1 MLRKISIRLVEAEE
15 RSQHIRKLVSKGL
28 GFKEEEEFMNREK
41 SKLKG
46 GKVFDEKRKI
56 IKLAMDEKWSD
67 NFKLIYKL
75 KKQRNRLRTRICGA
89 YETKSRVLE
98 GILKKIG
105 NQAKLARQEART
117 RLKKKEQFLTKKYGG
132 NTRLEGGI
140 EELAKVDQS
149 RFGAARIFDTDG
161 KWEKEPSKEPAVVCD
176 EGQELVLSKDE
187 INLLKL
193 GPKFCVLGHLSEE
206 NFEGELEQCI
216 LKYKWDVMGEEKGK
230 QRQSLSDIAIDCVI
244 GEEGKQESE
253 EYASLLEA
261 KCRMIFDHET
271 ATLDFGNRR
280 ATDVKN
286 NARVIFPRTQDFQK
300 EANLQMLRIEA
311 MGVFRDYVKGNCDT
325 RGRQK
330 SNLSTSEQR
339 GLKSLKKR
347 VEEGQI
353 VVMTTD
359 KTGSFAVLGRERYL
373 EAGLSH
379 AQGDTEVGWGEIQT
393 AQREVNGHISMLIK
407 IFKIGKNWTH
417 EGRIRET
424 MIGESMET
432 CPVHL
437 LYKDHKGWDPA
448 KGGVPPTR
456 QVAGGNRGVN
466 LYLSEVVSDIL
477 EPLVGM
483 VEGGREVISM
493 EDLAARIED
502 MNTAQEGW
510 TSSSWWEGMVY
521 GDLIACGKCNGSQD
535 YIWQDGQPDRC
546 RCPRNTGQEDT
557 VLGKT
562 RVTWEYM
569 KTLRRLDW
577 EKENEWE
584 DGDRD
589 RVLDSTEALP
599 EDVQDYSTPMVVI
612 GSDVVNMYPSLDVD
626 AVADMIAEEVQQ
638 IPIKWSNIDYL
649 ECARYLALN
658 WTESQCRASPLR
670 RVLPW
675 RRGRRGTRPG
685 ITGTGPMGRERGDQ
699 EQWVF
704 PTVKLTEEEK
714 GLLIGNVVR
723 IAIKAMFSRHYYS
736 FGGKMFSQRRGGPIG
751 LRGTC
756 AVARFIMQ
764 IFDGKW
770 EAVLRN
776 VGLTF
781 NLIARYMDDG
791 RVFMPPL
798 RPGWRWVNRR
808 LQYTVRWEGEDYGLS
823 PQERTKR
830 AIGLSMNEIMT
841 FLRFTTESG
850 EEFKEG
856 WLPTLDSNL
865 MVDSTNT
872 VLFRF
877 WEKPTNSN
885 KVVQFRTAMG
895 ENMKQQIL
903 TADMMRRMVNT
914 SEECTDEDYCT
925 IVDSYA
931 QKIVNSGYGEEQA
944 RKIITAGIKGW
955 RTKTDRCKKEG
966 RRVRRTAQDSLGQRV
981 KNKLL
986 GKSSWFRKPGGAGRN
1001 KLTRRG
1007 GGLKGGSTSKD
1018 TEYPVRTVLFVEQT
1032 PRGELAAKMRELV
1045 SRLEPL
1051 LGFKIKIAERCGKTL
1066 QSQFPLNNLWG
1077 GTKCGREDCTTCEQ
1091 DGAEEL
1097 PDCTRRSVLY
1107 ENACLNCLPSAGSKG
1122 GPKEGEG
1129 DPDTPAI
1136 YVGETSR
1143 SIMERSRE
1151 HWASYRGGKEESHI
1165 LKHQHVAHGGEN
1177 DPRFIMRVVSQ
1188 HRTALA
1194 RQVSEAV
1201 RIGRRGGAGAVLNS
1215 KAEFNRCHIPR
1226 LRLEDEEERK
1236 QREQQMEQED
1246 KLMEE
1251 ERDREQEQWV
1261 TQRLRQRDKE
1271 RREFGMRS
1279 SRKGRSEPR
1288 SSNSNSKR
1296 RGSTGSREEAPTK
1309 KRKKNR
1315 KYDLLEENWGAM
1327 DTIVEEPGEEGSLTR
1342 GVQEQQHTLP
1352 TDELTETVRE
1362 EGLMVLE
1369 KEISNPAEQL
1379 NDIAEEVKYE
1389 NGRKNHTSLM
1399 SEEALSA
1406 PAGNLRCTCK
1416 VEMKNVDKWE
1426 DFWDTEEG
1434 QDTSFWTK
1442 PLEKQIRKIRAS
1454 QVRTIRRQEWE
1465 RRVEYDVDDED
1476 RSWNSKDVLEEDLQN
1491 FEVPQVIIGADVEA
1505 LYPSLDTE
1513 ECARIV
1519 KAETLR
1525 SKIRWNDLDY
1535 LEGAR
1540 FIALNRTAD
1549 WCRQSDLR
1557 RVLPVRRGKTGS
1569 RPGVRGKGP
1578 MGRGRGDQ
1586 EQWMFPNITL
1596 TEEEKRKITAEVWRI
1611 VTEVMFKNH
1620 LYTFGG
1626 RTYRQRSGGPIGL
1639 RGTCAIARLI
1649 MCSWDRDWTTMMEE
1663 RRVKLWRYMR
1673 YMDDARVFMPPIR
1686 RGWRW
1691 VGGEL
1696 IFKKTWEK
1704 EDFREG
1710 TGELEVTR
1718 RVMHSSMQEVFHFLK
1733 FTTEVGEGEGGWL
1746 PTLDLKIRV
1755 EDSNQV
1761 SFSYYEKP
1769 TTTNVMVQRRSAM
1782 EENSK
1787 MQILSNDMVR
1797 RLANTDPRQD
1807 KVEHCRVVDMFTQ
1820 KLLTSGYSQ
1829 EQARKIILSGIRGW
1843 ERKKIRAKNEGRGVY
1858 RTSRQ
1863 SAAGRTRKKVLGK
1876 TTWFRKRKTDNK
1888 EEIGEVKKTGRKR
1901 TKKEIQKTQEERSL
1915 RTRTV
1920 LFVENTKEGGLARKL
1935 REVVEKIQYIL
1946 GYRIKVVERSGTPL
1960 KLLFPLGGL
1969 GEEDRCGREDCLPCG
1984 QEGQEG
1990 RTRCRKRCIL
2000 YENICMICN
2009 PDILDKKAKINPP
2022 KDHPSVYVG
2031 ESARSAKERTEEHWR
2046 GFKDKRE
2053 DSHIFKHHILHHH
2066 GEGKPSFHMRV
2077 SGVFKSALTRQ
2088 VAEAVRIRRWGEG
2101 VVLNSKS
2108 EFNRCQLGRLTL
2120 GEEKSSN
2127 STIIKDTPPNTN
2139 YNPILTDQ
2147 REEES
2152 DREIEEWKKKKTA
2165 DRRMMEIKDNIDLGR
2180 GLPMSPSTKRIRV
2193 DNLESDGKKG
2203 RKLKYPVISKDWG
2216 EQSEGAEDRNK
2227 DDKGNKDDCKE
2238 QRPQRRSRTGTRN
2251 GVERSVDPT
2260 ESVHHP
2266 CEVENEGHLPCNQE
2280 ETPSP
2285 TLLEKEG
2292 EVTRSTVLDSGS
2304 PSRGQSC
2311 NMIHQLHSN
2320 KKQTTIE
2327 CFLDS
2332 VKEKMTQPKELEIT
2346 TRTPVRKVVKVPI
2359 VKESGRKRKK
2369 TSLPAPSIGSIKNY
2383 FTTGVK
2389 KTRNDDVV
2397 IGGGVSTNDT
2407 DTPTNDVVNTD
2418 VVLDGVRKTSLAPLN
2433 EQPAVNN
2440 DVKKTFTT
2448 IMRGGSSVKDT
2459 IKKHEALLENCVF
2472 GNGRCMTHYVKLE
2485 RTVKQK
2491 KYSVINSIGKID
2503 WKYRDVTCLV
2513 CPSQKGRGFVNLGND
2528 KLPGAVGNMKG
2539 KTAD

>member
-1 MLRKISIRLVEAEE
+1 MTAQDLRMLRKISIRLVEAEE

-577 EKENEWE
+577 EKGNEWE

-1369 KEISNPAEQL
+1369 EEKSKPEEQEIV
-1379 NDIAEEVKYE
+1379 IAGV
-1389 NGRKNHTSLM
+1389 R
-1399 SEEALSA
+1399 SE
-1406 PAGNLRCTCK
+1406 
-1416 VEMKNVDKWE
+1416 ME
-1426 DFWDTEEG
+1426 D
-1434 QDTSFWTK
+1434 
-1442 PLEKQIRKIRAS
+1442 
-1454 QVRTIRRQEWE
+1454 
-1465 RRVEYDVDDED
+1465 
-1476 RSWNSKDVLEEDLQN
+1476 
-1491 FEVPQVIIGADVEA
+1491 
-1505 LYPSLDTE
+1505 
-1513 ECARIV
+1513 
-1519 KAETLR
+1519 ETL
-1525 SKIRWNDLDY
+1525 
-1535 LEGAR
+1535 AR
-1540 FIALNRTAD
+1540 VPSNTLVELNR
-1549 WCRQSDLR
+1549 
-1557 RVLPVRRGKTGS
+1557 
-1569 RPGVRGKGP
+1569 
-1578 MGRGRGDQ
+1578 
-1586 EQWMFPNITL
+1586 
-1596 TEEEKRKITAEVWRI
+1596 
-1611 VTEVMFKNH
+1611 
-1620 LYTFGG
+1620 
-1626 RTYRQRSGGPIGL
+1626 
-1639 RGTCAIARLI
+1639 
-1649 MCSWDRDWTTMMEE
+1649 
-1663 RRVKLWRYMR
+1663 
-1673 YMDDARVFMPPIR
+1673 MD
-1686 RGWRW
+1686 
-1691 VGGEL
+1691 
-1696 IFKKTWEK
+1696 
-1704 EDFREG
+1704 
-1710 TGELEVTR
+1710 
-1718 RVMHSSMQEVFHFLK
+1718 
-1733 FTTEVGEGEGGWL
+1733 
-1746 PTLDLKIRV
+1746 
-1755 EDSNQV
+1755 
-1761 SFSYYEKP
+1761 
-1769 TTTNVMVQRRSAM
+1769 
-1782 EENSK
+1782 
-1787 MQILSNDMVR
+1787 
-1797 RLANTDPRQD
+1797 
-1807 KVEHCRVVDMFTQ
+1807 
-1820 KLLTSGYSQ
+1820 
-1829 EQARKIILSGIRGW
+1829 
-1843 ERKKIRAKNEGRGVY
+1843 
-1858 RTSRQ
+1858 
-1863 SAAGRTRKKVLGK
+1863 
-1876 TTWFRKRKTDNK
+1876 
-1888 EEIGEVKKTGRKR
+1888 
-1901 TKKEIQKTQEERSL
+1901 QEERWDEQLQSDMFPDNDGGLCTLCIYNPCLCALTKLDMKIKALKTLAEQAPSPPQTPAERGVSSPPTVSPPSVGTPPPHQLQTRVTETSGPLLGTSPSPACGPPLTYPTFPPSNYPPISPHSPISPSTPHSSINVSTPQFINKKQSIAMNHDHSLSTHSSTPASTPHLSASPCTLHSPARKRSWDPENEQSL
-1915 RTRTV
+1915 RRRRNTAIILKDKNILFERKTSLKIPDMWRKQMVKKRIPEVRDIHSPPGPNIPPTRSSDTP
-1920 LFVENTKEGGLARKL
+1920 KPS
-1935 REVVEKIQYIL
+1935 
-1946 GYRIKVVERSGTPL
+1946 SGTPRPVVTAPPTSH
-1960 KLLFPLGGL
+1960 PLPG
-1969 GEEDRCGREDCLPCG
+1969 
-1984 QEGQEG
+1984 
-1990 RTRCRKRCIL
+1990 
-2000 YENICMICN
+2000 
-2009 PDILDKKAKINPP
+2009 
-2022 KDHPSVYVG
+2022 
-2031 ESARSAKERTEEHWR
+2031 
-2046 GFKDKRE
+2046 
-2053 DSHIFKHHILHHH
+2053 SHIPPTRSSETPRSSPGTPRPLTTAPPISHPLTGLHISPTRSS
-2066 GEGKPSFHMRV
+2066 ETPRPSLGNPRPLATV
-2077 SGVFKSALTRQ
+2077 SLTSHSFPGPHISLTRT
-2088 VAEAVRIRRWGEG
+2088 
-2101 VVLNSKS
+2101 S
-2108 EFNRCQLGRLTL
+2108 
-2120 GEEKSSN
+2120 
-2127 STIIKDTPPNTN
+2127 
-2139 YNPILTDQ
+2139 
-2147 REEES
+2147 
-2152 DREIEEWKKKKTA
+2152 
-2165 DRRMMEIKDNIDLGR
+2165 
-2180 GLPMSPSTKRIRV
+2180 
-2193 DNLESDGKKG
+2193 
-2203 RKLKYPVISKDWG
+2203 
-2216 EQSEGAEDRNK
+2216 
-2227 DDKGNKDDCKE
+2227 
-2238 QRPQRRSRTGTRN
+2238 
-2251 GVERSVDPT
+2251 
-2260 ESVHHP
+2260 
-2266 CEVENEGHLPCNQE
+2266 
-2280 ETPSP
+2280 ETPGPQPGTSTSP
-2285 TLLEKEG
+2285 ANVPPSLCPPPPTASG
-2292 EVTRSTVLDSGS
+2292 PPSPCPPPPTASGS
-2304 PSRGQSC
+2304 PSPHLPPPHPATVKLVKLRPPSPSQKSETRKRKLKSKTNLNRSVNSIRSYFENKNLKYKNTEDNSTISTNNRNLLLKTGNGNLASSTADTIAIREGSSDTVFGGSIEIRTTSSPRRAASRTCSISDVNPATYQENSRDELTETVREEGLMVLEEEKSKPEEREIVIAGVRSEMEEETLARVPSNTLVELNRMDQEERWEQDRKKKAVLVELNRMGQDGALVELNRMDQEGNREQEGIKKTVLVELNRMDQDSALVEL
-2311 NMIHQLHSN
+2311 NRMDQEGNGEQDGIKKTDLVELNRMDQDSALVELN
-2320 KKQTTIE
+2320 RMDQEENGEQDGKKQSQFSKQLQRSTDIGSSLATTPIRR
-2327 CFLDS
+2327 LVGS
-2332 VKEKMTQPKELEIT
+2332 RRRWSPIVASLSTTRRLGGVPPSLAGSQNQ
-2346 TRTPVRKVVKVPI
+2346 TRTPSKGGRVNLFGDPDLVSPRRSNGRRTYQGAEDI
-2359 VKESGRKRKK
+2359 VAAKSPLPSNGITVEPLEAK
-2369 TSLPAPSIGSIKNY
+2369 TI
-2383 FTTGVK
+2383 
-2389 KTRNDDVV
+2389 
-2397 IGGGVSTNDT
+2397 
-2407 DTPTNDVVNTD
+2407 
-2418 VVLDGVRKTSLAPLN
+2418 APLTPSVERTTTSTLLKLKPPPTLNSSAQNKTPPIRKPRKNIRAMNQDQKPNQNIKDMIRKLN
-2433 EQPAVNN
+2433 EKATEESQVSQPDQQSLVPPNPDHN
-2440 DVKKTFTT
+2440 
-2448 IMRGGSSVKDT
+2448 ILGGGSSANQT
-2459 IKKHEALLENCVF
+2459 APLCTFNKHGFCTVHRILGKQIDV
-2472 GNGRCMTHYVKLE
+2472 MKSIWKE
-2485 RTVKQK
+2485 R
-2491 KYSVINSIGKID
+2491 SG
-2503 WKYRDVTCLV
+2503 
-2513 CPSQKGRGFVNLGND
+2513 GRGFGFVRTKIKKFICPLRNSAPVAPHNYPGNNHTTSSNIGD
-2528 KLPGAVGNMKG
+2528 IIERREGTTHVSNRILEHSSDNNEISRLADR
-2539 KTAD
+2539 TA

>member
-1 MLRKISIRLVEAEE
+1 MD
-15 RSQHIRKLVSKGL
+15 
-28 GFKEEEEFMNREK
+28 EEEEYEDAKRRIVYDRGGHTWSYSKKRVSDLKGNSHVILPGK
-41 SKLKG
+41 SKN
-46 GKVFDEKRKI
+46 FD
-56 IKLAMDEKWSD
+56 
-67 NFKLIYKL
+67 
-75 KKQRNRLRTRICGA
+75 Q
-89 YETKSRVLE
+89 
-98 GILKKIG
+98 
-105 NQAKLARQEART
+105 
-117 RLKKKEQFLTKKYGG
+117 
-132 NTRLEGGI
+132 
-140 EELAKVDQS
+140 
-149 RFGAARIFDTDG
+149 
-161 KWEKEPSKEPAVVCD
+161 
-176 EGQELVLSKDE
+176 
-187 INLLKL
+187 
-193 GPKFCVLGHLSEE
+193 
-206 NFEGELEQCI
+206 
-216 LKYKWDVMGEEKGK
+216 
-230 QRQSLSDIAIDCVI
+230 
-244 GEEGKQESE
+244 
-253 EYASLLEA
+253 
-261 KCRMIFDHET
+261 
-271 ATLDFGNRR
+271 
-280 ATDVKN
+280 
-286 NARVIFPRTQDFQK
+286 
-300 EANLQMLRIEA
+300 EANLEMLRTEMMA
-311 MGVFRDYVKGNCDT
+311 CYREYWGKNCDE

-330 SNLSTSEQR
+330 SNLTKEEER

-347 VEEGQI
+347 VKEGEI
-353 VVMTTD
+353 AVMQTD
-359 KTGSFAVLGRERYL
+359 KSGRFAVIGVGEYL
-373 EAGLSH
+373 RAGGKH
-379 AQGDTEVGWGEIQT
+379 TAKDEEVGW
-393 AQREVNGHISMLIK
+393 EVIKSTQAELNGHMSMFIK
-407 IFKIGKNWTH
+407 FCRIGESWNHGK
-417 EGRIRET
+417 RVRET
-424 MIGESMET
+424 MINQSMSISPMYLT
-432 CPVHL
+432 F
-437 LYKDHKGWDPA
+437 KDHKGWDYRE
-448 KGGVPPTR
+448 GTVPPTR
-456 QVAGGNRGVN
+456 PICGGNTGMN
-466 LYLSEVVSDIL
+466 LHISEALSEVI
-477 EPLVGM
+477 EPM
-483 VEGGREVISM
+483 VEAFEGGNEIISG
-493 EDLAARIED
+493 EDF
-502 MNTAQEGW
+502 MAQVEAHNEEFKNW
-510 TSSSWWEGMVY
+510 NKWSWWEGKKTLDGEYV
-521 GDLIACGKCNGSQD
+521 ACS
-535 YIWQDGQPDRC
+535 RC
-546 RCPRNTGQEDT
+546 EISGGILTNDECQRNTEMG
-557 VLGKT
+557 
-562 RVTWEYM
+562 
-569 KTLRRLDW
+569 
-577 EKENEWE
+577 NE
-584 DGDRD
+584 
-589 RVLDSTEALP
+589 
-599 EDVQDYSTPMVVI
+599 
-612 GSDVVNMYPSLDVD
+612 
-626 AVADMIAEEVQQ
+626 
-638 IPIKWSNIDYL
+638 
-649 ECARYLALN
+649 
-658 WTESQCRASPLR
+658 
-670 RVLPW
+670 
-675 RRGRRGTRPG
+675 
-685 ITGTGPMGRERGDQ
+685 
-699 EQWVF
+699 
-704 PTVKLTEEEK
+704 
-714 GLLIGNVVR
+714 
-723 IAIKAMFSRHYYS
+723 
-736 FGGKMFSQRRGGPIG
+736 
-751 LRGTC
+751 
-756 AVARFIMQ
+756 
-764 IFDGKW
+764 
-770 EAVLRN
+770 
-776 VGLTF
+776 
-781 NLIARYMDDG
+781 
-791 RVFMPPL
+791 
-798 RPGWRWVNRR
+798 
-808 LQYTVRWEGEDYGLS
+808 
-823 PQERTKR
+823 
-830 AIGLSMNEIMT
+830 
-841 FLRFTTESG
+841 
-850 EEFKEG
+850 
-856 WLPTLDSNL
+856 
-865 MVDSTNT
+865 
-872 VLFRF
+872 
-877 WEKPTNSN
+877 
-885 KVVQFRTAMG
+885 
-895 ENMKQQIL
+895 
-903 TADMMRRMVNT
+903 
-914 SEECTDEDYCT
+914 
-925 IVDSYA
+925 
-931 QKIVNSGYGEEQA
+931 
-944 RKIITAGIKGW
+944 
-955 RTKTDRCKKEG
+955 
-966 RRVRRTAQDSLGQRV
+966 
-981 KNKLL
+981 
-986 GKSSWFRKPGGAGRN
+986 
-1001 KLTRRG
+1001 
-1007 GGLKGGSTSKD
+1007 
-1018 TEYPVRTVLFVEQT
+1018 
-1032 PRGELAAKMRELV
+1032 
-1045 SRLEPL
+1045 
-1051 LGFKIKIAERCGKTL
+1051 
-1066 QSQFPLNNLWG
+1066 
-1077 GTKCGREDCTTCEQ
+1077 GTK
-1091 DGAEEL
+1091 
-1097 PDCTRRSVLY
+1097 
-1107 ENACLNCLPSAGSKG
+1107 
-1122 GPKEGEG
+1122 
-1129 DPDTPAI
+1129 PALS
-1136 YVGETSR
+1136 GTHS
-1143 SIMERSRE
+1143 
-1151 HWASYRGGKEESHI
+1151 
-1165 LKHQHVAHGGEN
+1165 
-1177 DPRFIMRVVSQ
+1177 SQ
-1188 HRTALA
+1188 
-1194 RQVSEAV
+1194 
-1201 RIGRRGGAGAVLNS
+1201 GN
-1215 KAEFNRCHIPR
+1215 
-1226 LRLEDEEERK
+1226 
-1236 QREQQMEQED
+1236 
-1246 KLMEE
+1246 
-1251 ERDREQEQWV
+1251 
-1261 TQRLRQRDKE
+1261 
-1271 RREFGMRS
+1271 
-1279 SRKGRSEPR
+1279 
-1288 SSNSNSKR
+1288 
-1296 RGSTGSREEAPTK
+1296 
-1309 KRKKNR
+1309 
-1315 KYDLLEENWGAM
+1315 
-1327 DTIVEEPGEEGSLTR
+1327 
-1342 GVQEQQHTLP
+1342 
-1352 TDELTETVRE
+1352 
-1362 EGLMVLE
+1362 
-1369 KEISNPAEQL
+1369 
-1379 NDIAEEVKYE
+1379 
-1389 NGRKNHTSLM
+1389 TSLM
-1399 SEEALSA
+1399 SEEALPA

-1465 RRVEYDVDDED
+1465 RRVEYDVEDED

-1513 ECARIV
+1513 ECARIG

-1969 GEEDRCGREDCLPCG
+1969 GEENRCGREDCLPCG

-2266 CEVENEGHLPCNQE
+2266 CEVENNEGHLPCNQE

-2285 TLLEKEG
+2285 TLLAKEG
-2292 EVTRSTVLDSGS
+2292 EVNRSTVLDSGS